1 MIVVAVTILVVTFF
15 GSPTISRNGGTTDM
29 RKTTHPVTKP
39 TPAEWVSFAFFT
51 LGTIGQ
57 VLAGAVLAVVGII
70 GSIILALPLII
81 IGIIFVIII
90 FLL

>member
-1 MIVVAVTILVVTFF
+1 
-15 GSPTISRNGGTTDM
+15 M
-29 RKTTHPVTKP
+29 RKTTQPVTKP

-57 VLAGAVLAVVGII
+57 VLAGAVMTVVGII
-70 GSIILALPLII
+70 GSIIAALPLII
-81 IGIIFVIII
+81 IGFIIFVIII